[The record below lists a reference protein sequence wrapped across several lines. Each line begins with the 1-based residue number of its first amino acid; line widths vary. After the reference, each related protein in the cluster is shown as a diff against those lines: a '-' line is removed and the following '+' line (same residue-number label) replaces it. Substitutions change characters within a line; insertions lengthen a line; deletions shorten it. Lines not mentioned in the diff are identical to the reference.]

1 MIQYMQAEHLT
12 SKRTFIR
19 KLIILIPLLNTA
31 FSFLLNAAYF
41 MTGTFNWWAVIFMP
55 LMIALMCGLS
65 VKKEKKSANDRA
77 VYSLPAD
84 LKSIWLSKI
93 SLIALYSLLSQ
104 IVFFIIMFLL
114 GLVFP
119 GIAALQLKGVEAGSL
134 LWLTTLWE
142 IPLCLWIARQF
153 GFTAVILANMIAA
166 FVLGIV
172 PASGSLWWL
181 SPWSWS
187 VRVMS
192 PILGI
197 HPNGIPLPADSGL
210 LNGNVIFP
218 AIILSILSF
227 IAISLISAVSF
238 SKGETGHDR
247 AFTIYVGRCIKNEA
261 HAAHMDACCGAGFMR
276 GIFPIIYVWKG
287 SGALY
292 AVQRL
297 FQRDCRFIPSNH
309 QYCLRHVC
317 LCRGTGGAIFR

>member
-31 FSFLLNAAYF
+31 FSFLLNTAYF

-84 LKSIWLSKI
+84 LKSIWFSKI

-104 IVFFIIMFLL
+104 IVFLVIVFLL

-119 GIAALQLKGVEAGSL
+119 AIAAVQLKGIEASSL
-134 LWLTTLWE
+134 LWLSALWE
-142 IPLCLWIARQF
+142 IPFCLWIARQF
-153 GFTAVILANMIAA
+153 GFTAVILINMIAA

-210 LNGNVIFP
+210 LNGNVIIP

-227 IAISLISAVSF
+227 IAISFVSAVSF
-238 SKGETGHDR
+238 SKGGNR
-247 AFTIYVGRCIKNEA
+247 
-261 HAAHMDACCGAGFMR
+261 
-276 GIFPIIYVWKG
+276 
-287 SGALY
+287 S
-292 AVQRL
+292 
-297 FQRDCRFIPSNH
+297 
-309 QYCLRHVC
+309 
-317 LCRGTGGAIFR
+317 